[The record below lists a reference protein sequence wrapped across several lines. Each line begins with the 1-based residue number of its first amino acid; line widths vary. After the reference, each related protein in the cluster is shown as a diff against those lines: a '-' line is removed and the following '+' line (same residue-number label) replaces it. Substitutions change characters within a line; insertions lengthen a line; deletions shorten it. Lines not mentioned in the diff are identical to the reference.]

1 MAYVVH
7 ISMSIVKCQYIWS
20 YNKCFSN
27 LKAEMKLATK
37 NCGFDAKFKVI
48 TECFVYTYDQIC
60 IGLVLSKKLNFILK
74 PIWTKL
80 YKK

>member
-1 MAYVVH
+1 
-7 ISMSIVKCQYIWS
+7 
-20 YNKCFSN
+20 
-27 LKAEMKLATK
+27 MKLATK
-37 NCGFDAKFKVI
+37 NCGGFDAKFKVI